1 MEKSQRRLLIPANK
15 KSLTLRRGIF
25 QHTIAD
31 GRKVTV
37 RKGTNKKWKR
47 FLSDYFHKSNV
58 PEIKNIPLKEACV
71 LEVPTEKTCL
81 TFVFLN
87 YPPPEVF
94 DGETMT
100 GFVLKLLPMLRNG
113 IMPLLNH
120 ATLAIHDGRIY
131 PAESPVGKLLKQ
143 AAENNVNPNIEAL
156 IKESL
161 WK

>member
-1 MEKSQRRLLIPANK
+1 M
-15 KSLTLRRGIF
+15 
-25 QHTIAD
+25 IAD

-37 RKGTNKKWKR
+37 HRGADKKWKK
-47 FLSDYFHKSNV
+47 FLSSYFQKSNV
-58 PEIKNIPLKEACV
+58 PEIRNISLKEICV
-71 LEVPTEKTCL
+71 VEVPTEKTGL
-81 TFVFLN
+81 AFVFLN
-87 YPPPEVF
+87 FPPPEVF

-100 GFVLKLLPMLRNG
+100 EFVLKLLPTLRNG
-113 IMPLLNH
+113 IMSLLNH

-131 PAESPVGKLLKQ
+131 PSESPVGKLLKQ